1 MDRLRHLIVGS
12 FVGGALLGGALVAGG
27 CSKDPNAPRPDEAS
41 LPRTAVVTGE
51 SDPNALKTF
60 CDKSWPGEGAV
71 QPWGGGPAKKPAV
84 SPSAAVAAPPAV
96 EGKAKG
102 WRWVS
107 FWATWCAPCLEEM
120 PMLGKWRDAFQKEGV
135 PFDLELWSVD
145 EDEAKLRDKV
155 RQGLPAP
162 VTWVESPEAL
172 AAYLGKIGR
181 DPDSML
187 PVQMLI
193 DPKDQLRC
201 VRVGSVHDNDWGT
214 VRKLIR

>member
-1 MDRLRHLIVGS
+1 MGLA
-12 FVGGALLGGALVAGG
+12 ALAALVG
-27 CSKDPNAPRPDEAS
+27 CGKSEAPKPEPTT
-41 LPRTAVVTGE
+41 PRTAVVTGE

-71 QPWGGGPAKKPAV
+71 QPWGGGPARR
-84 SPSAAVAAPPAV
+84 PSGKV
-96 EGKAKG
+96 EGGTQKG
-102 WRWVS
+102 WRWVN

-120 PMLGKWRDAFQKEGV
+120 PMLGKWRDAFQREGT

-145 EDEAKLRDKV
+145 EDEAKLRERV
-155 RQGLPAP
+155 QQGLPAP

-172 AAYLGKIGR
+172 SAYLGKIGL
-181 DPDSML
+181 DPDAML
-187 PVQMLI
+187 PVQMLV

-201 VRVGSVHDNDWGT
+201 VRIGSVHENDWGT

>member
-1 MDRLRHLIVGS
+1 MDRLRHLIVGP
-12 FVGGALLGGALVAGG
+12 FVVGALAAPVAGG
-27 CSKDPNAPRPDEAS
+27 CSKDPNAPKPDEAN

-60 CDKSWPGEGAV
+60 CDKSWPGTGAV
-71 QPWGGGPAKKPAV
+71 QPWGGGPAKKQAPA
-84 SPSAAVAAPPAV
+84 PV
-96 EGKAKG
+96 EGKPAG

-120 PMLGKWRDAFQKEGV
+120 PMLGKWRDALQKEGV

-145 EDEAKLRDKV
+145 EDEAKLRARV
-155 RQGLPAP
+155 QQGLPAP

-172 AAYLGKIGR
+172 SAYLGKIGL

-201 VRVGSVHDNDWGT
+201 VRVGSVHENDWGT